1 MRKNYIYL
9 VLLLVLHISVF
20 GQKVTLTPT
29 VVNGASFSA
38 GPINLASVPYSTIS
52 LGVKVEMPATSAP
65 GDNGTLKVYYS
76 KGTGLGPNVAIG
88 GDMGSLYFGGG
99 KIATKS
105 FVINLNW
112 TDFLT
117 SGGFIFA
124 EYKSGA
130 SYVSSNISVIKN
142 TTMTGGTTLNP
153 PADAPNPSNIVNTL
167 CCNQTIRQGDKPAPI
182 TGSQYL
188 NPYSGLPYGVNSQW
202 LVTSGPYNSLDDA
215 NKTMNIDY
223 ITELKNI
230 TVTRKL
236 GYSYGGQFPN
246 KSNDITI
253 TVVPSPITSN
263 EISVDASVDTNGF
276 AEIIDTN
283 PKEISG
289 SDSYVNLNI
298 LADPFY
304 VPRRTETSIN
314 AEKYEWE
321 YTKTNKNLGG
331 FYNWTAIPNENST
344 SLSSN
349 KFPDINNSEDNY
361 FLIRRIA
368 TYQNI
373 KRASNS
379 LKVVIRTIRNN
390 NTICCNQDLLISST
404 NEIEKPSMISGST
417 AVLTSGYLLYQWQIQ
432 PITSRGKTGSN
443 WSNIQGATSK
453 DYLPL
458 PLEIIVGP
466 RDRITTQ
473 NYNYRRIAS
482 SNIFTGETSY
492 SNEISLTSSL
502 SQSSPSSQVSAIVIY
517 PNPATSVINIENT
530 NTRTYGGNLAD
541 STINIVSITG
551 VPVASNNFS
560 IINPNL
566 ITVNISNLAVGSYFI
581 NIESYPSG
589 RKNTEQFTFIKN

>member
-1 MRKNYIYL
+1 MRKNYIT
-9 VLLLVLHISVF
+9 LLFVFLSTIMF

-38 GPINLASVPYSTIS
+38 GPINLAGVPNSTIS
-52 LGVKVEMPATSAP
+52 LGIKVEMPATAAP

-76 KGTGLGPNVAIG
+76 KGTGLGANVAIG
-88 GDMGSLYFGGG
+88 GDMGTLYFGGG
-99 KIATKS
+99 KVATKS
-105 FVINLNW
+105 FVINLSW

-130 SYVSSNISVIKN
+130 SYNSSNIPVIKN
-142 TTMTGGTTLNP
+142 ATMTTGTTLNP
-153 PADAPNPSNIVNTL
+153 PADAPNPSNIANTL

-182 TGSQYL
+182 VGSQYP
-188 NPYSGLPYGVNSQW
+188 NPYKGEPYGVNSQW

-246 KSNDITI
+246 KSNDVTI

-263 EISVDASVDTNGF
+263 EISVDTSVDTNGF

-283 PKEISG
+283 PKEILG

-304 VPRRTETSIN
+304 VPRRGETAIT

-331 FYNWTAIPNENST
+331 FYNWIVIPNENST

-349 KFPDINNSEDNY
+349 KFADISNSEDNY

-390 NTICCNQDLLISST
+390 NTICCNQELLISST

-432 PITSRGKTGSN
+432 SITSRGKTGSN

-458 PLEIIVGP
+458 PLEIIGGT
-466 RDRITTQ
+466 RDGITTQ

-492 SNEISLTSSL
+492 SNEISLTSSFPPT
-502 SQSSPSSQVSAIVIY
+502 SSPVSAIIIY

-530 NTRTYGGNLAD
+530 NTRTYGGNLTD
-541 STINIVSITG
+541 STISIVSITG

-566 ITVNISNLAVGSYFI
+566 VTVNISNLTTGSYFI
-581 NIESYPSG
+581 NIESYRNG
-589 RKNTEQFTFIKN
+589 RRNTEQFTFIKQ

>member
-1 MRKNYIYL
+1 MKKNYIT
-9 VLLLVLHISVF
+9 LLFVFVCTIMF

-38 GPINLASVPYSTIS
+38 GPINLAGVPNSTIS
-52 LGVKVEMPATSAP
+52 LGIKVEVPANVAV
-65 GDNGTLKVYYS
+65 GDNGTIKIFFS
-76 KGTGLGPNVAIG
+76 KGSGLGGNVAAG
-88 GDMGSLYFGGG
+88 GDGGTLYFGGG
-99 KIATKS
+99 KTATKS

-117 SGGFIFA
+117 AGGFIYA
-124 EYKSGA
+124 EYKSGV
-130 SYVSSNISVIKN
+130 SYNSSNVAVVKN
-142 TTMTGGTTLNP
+142 ATMTGGTTLNP
-153 PADAPNPSNIVNTL
+153 PADAPNPSDIANTL

-188 NPYSGLPYGVNSQW
+188 NPYKGEPYGVNSQW
-202 LVTSGPYNSLDDA
+202 LVTSGPYNSLDDV

-246 KSNDITI
+246 KSNDVTITI
-253 TVVPSPITSN
+253 VPSPITSN

-283 PKEISG
+283 PKEILG

-304 VPRRTETSIN
+304 IPRRSETSLN
-314 AEKYEWE
+314 VDKYEWE

-331 FYNWTAIPNENST
+331 FYNWTVIPNENST

-349 KFPDINNSEDNY
+349 KFADISNSEDNY

-417 AVLTSGYLLYQWQIQ
+417 AVLASGHLLYQWQIQ
-432 PITSRGKTGSN
+432 SITSRGKISSN

-458 PLEIIVGP
+458 PLEIIPATGP
-466 RDRITTQ
+466 RDRATTQ

-492 SNEISLTSSL
+492 SNEISLTSSF
-502 SQSSPSSQVSAIVIY
+502 SQSPPQASSIIIY
-517 PNPATSVINIENT
+517 PNPATSIINIENKDT
-530 NTRTYGGNLAD
+530 SFLTP
-541 STINIVSITG
+541 TISIVNILGIEVN
-551 VPVASNNFS
+551 SNNFS
-560 IINPNL
+560 IMNPNL
-566 ITVNISNLAVGSYFI
+566 LNVDISNLIPGTYFL
-581 NIESYPSG
+581 NLKT
-589 RKNTEQFTFIKN
+589 RNTYLQFTFVKN